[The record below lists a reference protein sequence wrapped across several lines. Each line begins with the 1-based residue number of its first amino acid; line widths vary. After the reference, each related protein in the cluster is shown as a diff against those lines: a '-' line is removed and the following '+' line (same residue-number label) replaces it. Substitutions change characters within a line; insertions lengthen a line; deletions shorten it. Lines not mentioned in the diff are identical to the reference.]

1 MMVTL
6 SKKPNKS
13 TIEWQRCSGYSAV
26 CKNLML
32 EANSMLFSKHMNTVS
47 TAHLT
52 VDEGILK
59 SLGNDWYLISIA
71 LARKV
76 DYIVTWEN
84 AVIAMVNSK
93 YAHEGFKAVT
103 PTDFHAKESQW

>member
-1 MMVTL
+1 
-6 SKKPNKS
+6 
-13 TIEWQRCSGYSAV
+13 
-26 CKNLML
+26 
-32 EANSMLFSKHMNTVS
+32 MNTVS

-76 DYIVTWEN
+76 DYIATW
-84 AVIAMVNSK
+84 
-93 YAHEGFKAVT
+93 
-103 PTDFHAKESQW
+103 